1 MPSLHRFL
9 SAASPLNPVPFNG
22 GSADTPPVAGF
33 GLPPASD
40 FPATARWYLDEVQ
53 PHESALRG
61 WLRRKFG
68 APSDVDD
75 IVQESYLRLLRARE
89 GGKITCVRA
98 YLFGIA
104 HHVAVELFRR
114 RRVLRE
120 ITGAD
125 LHEPRLVDEGADVV
139 ERVSA
144 QEELV
149 LATEALK
156 ALPERCRTIV
166 ILRSFHGY
174 SYREIAA
181 QLGVAEETVRVQM
194 ARGIK
199 KCAQFLRERGMNER
213 RSL

>member
-1 MPSLHRFL
+1 M
-9 SAASPLNPVPFNG
+9 
-22 GSADTPPVAGF
+22 
-33 GLPPASD
+33 
-40 FPATARWYLDEVQ
+40 
-53 PHESALRG
+53 
-61 WLRRKFG
+61 
-68 APSDVDD
+68 
-75 IVQESYLRLLRARE
+75 
-89 GGKITCVRA
+89 
-98 YLFGIA
+98 
-104 HHVAVELFRR
+104 
-114 RRVLRE
+114 
-120 ITGAD
+120 
-125 LHEPRLVDEGADVV
+125 
-139 ERVSA
+139 
-144 QEELV
+144 